1 MLSDTTECLGF
12 FFCAPITHATRASST
27 SRAGAIGRPLKPGTT
42 AMPVIA
48 GLRVND
54 RNELVDL
61 PLA

>member
-1 MLSDTTECLGF
+1 MLSATTECLGF

-42 AMPVIA
+42 AMIA